1 MECIK
6 KCLLSIFA
14 KKKKRAATRS
24 IKIDKLEFKSFKLEG
39 FEFKSKC

>member
-1 MECIK
+1 MKCIK
-6 KCLLSIFA
+6 KCFLSIFN

>member
-1 MECIK
+1 MKYIK
-6 KCLLSIFA
+6 KCFLSIFT

-24 IKIDKLEFKSFKLEG
+24 IKVDKLEFKSFKLEG

>member
-1 MECIK
+1 MKLIK
-6 KCLLSIFA
+6 KYLLSIFD
-14 KKKKRAATRS
+14 KKKKRGATRS